1 MKKILS
7 ILGTLALLATT
18 ACSSDDSTTIDE
30 EKPTISVN
38 FTGGFPQAC
47 ESLKRGETYTFS
59 AKVTDNDA
67 LAAYS
72 INLHHNFDHHTH
84 DDQGATCDL
93 SPIKSPVNPML
104 IVENYT
110 IEEGPKE
117 FTFSIEV
124 TIPEDID
131 VGDYH
136 CGYSVTDQTG
146 WQSRT
151 SIDLKIVE

>member
-1 MKKILS
+1 MKRILS
-7 ILGTLALLATT
+7 FLGTIALLTT
-18 ACSSDDSTTIDE
+18 VACSSDDGATIDE